1 MSSRPAHSR
10 NYSMHRASI
19 VILLM
24 LSLSIHINV
33 VFSFNIS
40 THIQLHNQA
49 LVENYAQKNHI
60 GCGSFD

>member
-1 MSSRPAHSR
+1 METPS
-10 NYSMHRASI
+10 ASI

-40 THIQLHNQA
+40 THIQLYNQA
-49 LVENYAQKNHI
+49 LVENYVQKNHI